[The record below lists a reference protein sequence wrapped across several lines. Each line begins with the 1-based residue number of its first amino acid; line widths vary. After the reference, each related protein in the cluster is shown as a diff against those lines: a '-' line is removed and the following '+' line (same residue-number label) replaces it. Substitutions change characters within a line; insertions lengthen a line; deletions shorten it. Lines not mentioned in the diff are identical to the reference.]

1 MKIQTSMLVSQ
12 MAGSLNGSSVRRSR
26 YGLVLQQKASGL
38 QSNTTSLGIRRSVFA
53 SIAFAWNILDPS
65 EKAQWQTHSEEN
77 PQSDRFGNAIILS
90 GYNYFVKIQNFLHT
104 VDFAFVRADNY
115 SNLVDTINSL
125 SVRQISSNTFEATAD
140 LTGNSYTQR
149 AVFFAVRVPKGSASP
164 FLNYKQFLDVR
175 DVSSATVV
183 GEVDIRTFQAPIPE
197 QWYIGCFIVT
207 ENGGVSPTVLAPA
220 DW

>member
-1 MKIQTSMLVSQ
+1 MLVSN
-12 MAGSLNGSSVRRSR
+12 MAGSLNGSAVRRSR

-38 QSNTTSLGIRRSVFA
+38 QSNTTALGIRRSVFA
-53 SIAFAWNILDPS
+53 SIAYAWGLLDPTD
-65 EKAQWQTHSEEN
+65 KQQWQDYSNAN
-77 PQSDRFGNAIILS
+77 PQTDRFGNSIILS
-90 GYNYFVKIQNFLHT
+90 GYNYFVKIQNILHT
-104 VDFAFVRADNY
+104 AGYGFVDTPDYDNR
-115 SNLVDTINSL
+115 VDTINTL
-125 SVRQISSNTFEATAD
+125 SVSQTSPNIFEAKAD

-164 FLNYKQFLDVR
+164 FLNYKQFLNVR

-183 GEVDIRTFQAPIPE
+183 GEVGIRTTQAPIPE

>member
-1 MKIQTSMLVSQ
+1 
-12 MAGSLNGSSVRRSR
+12 MAGSLNGSAVRRSR
-26 YGLVLQQKASGL
+26 YGLVLQNKASGL
-38 QSNTTSLGIRRSVFA
+38 QSNTTALGVRRSVFA
-53 SIAFAWNILDPS
+53 SIAFAWNLLDPS
-65 EKAQWQTHSEEN
+65 EKAQWQTYAKEN
-77 PQSDRFGNAIILS
+77 PQTDRFGNPIILS

-104 VDFAFVRADNY
+104 VDFGFVQTANY
-115 SNLVDTINSL
+115 NNRVDTINSL
-125 SVRQISSNTFEATAD
+125 SVRQISADTFEATAD

-149 AVFFAVRVPKGSASP
+149 AVFFAVRVPTGSASP
-164 FLNYKQFLDVR
+164 FLNYKQFVAVE

-183 GEVDIRTFQAPIPE
+183 GEVSIRTAQAPINK

>member
-38 QSNTTSLGIRRSVFA
+38 QSNTNSLGLRRSIFA
-53 SIAFAWNILDPS
+53 SIAFAWNLLDPLDK
-65 EKAQWQTHSEEN
+65 EQWQLYANAN
-77 PQSDRFGNAIILS
+77 PQTDRFGNPITLS
-90 GYNYFVKIQNFLHT
+90 GYAYFMKIQNFTHS
-104 VDFAFVRADNY
+104 VDFGFVNTPDYDNR
-115 SNLVDTINSL
+115 VDTITSL
-125 SVRQISSNTFEATAD
+125 SVSQLDPHTFRATAN

-149 AVFFAVRVPKGSASP
+149 TVFFAVRVPNGSASP
-164 FLNYKQFLDVR
+164 FLNYKQFVLVRGISSPSVSEDV
-175 DVSSATVV
+175 VIATA
-183 GEVDIRTFQAPIPE
+183 QPPIKE

-207 ENGGVSPTVLAPA
+207 SRGGVSPTVLATA